1 MKKIRVQVS
10 EIKNHLYAKIPDV
23 VVDIFKIQNG
33 DDIHISIH
41 KKDFDKQEKLWD
53 AHPEDI
59 NSINFN
65 ISKEVHSM
73 NMYNR
78 IYIPENYR
86 FFFPAPEIE
95 FILITDIGNI
105 KTSLSHNGYI
115 CKGLRQWF
123 ALNGPIMPGDEVI
136 INLVDEENNYYEIFY
151 EKTKNIK

>member
-1 MKKIRVQVS
+1 MILIEKKGTDHLIIPYS
-10 EIKNHLYAKIPDV
+10 EINRVEVSYGWIA
-23 VVDIFKIQNG
+23 NG
-33 DDIHISIH
+33 ISIY
-41 KKDFDKQEKLWD
+41 KKDSDKQEKLWD
-53 AHPEDI
+53 IHPEDI

-123 ALNGPIMPGDEVI
+123 AVNGPIMPEEEMI
-136 INLVDEENNYYEIFY
+136 INLVDEENNYYEMFY
-151 EKTKNIK
+151 EKLKKIK